1 MTVTS
6 SGTGSGTL
14 TYTRDESLGQ
24 KPQQPWARRTPEF
37 RIINLVAVVVPIA
50 IVGLLF
56 WYTPIPAPILV
67 TVIYFPLQLLA
78 AVWAAWH
85 LRGRKSTPDAVVMVL
100 AIGFSIMTFII
111 LGSIL
116 FSIAIRGFQ
125 ALSVGFI
132 FQNSLY
138 ISPSTP
144 LGWGGIGHAILGTF
158 YIVLIATLIAVP
170 LGIGTAVYITEV
182 KGRFS
187 AYVRFFVQAMSGV
200 PSVVAGLFIL
210 TILIYNGLFSQSV
223 ITGALAYTILMLPT
237 VARTTEEVLKLIP
250 EDLRTGALALGS
262 TRARV
267 VLQVVLPAARTG
279 LVTATILGI
288 GRVVGE
294 TAPLLLT
301 ALSNDQTVLNPFNST
316 TASLP
321 VYIFEKVALPF
332 PDAVARAWGAALTL
346 LIIVG
351 LLFALARVLSVRRF
365 AKK

>member
-1 MTVTS
+1 MSLATEP
-6 SGTGSGTL
+6 SGTS
-14 TYTRDESLGQ
+14 TYQRDENLVQ
-24 KPQQPWARRTPEF
+24 EPQRPWAKRTPQF
-37 RIINLVAVVVPIA
+37 RLVNLTAIVVPIA
-50 IVGLLF
+50 IVGLLY
-56 WYTPIPAPILV
+56 WYAAIPTPILV
-67 TVIYFPLQLLA
+67 TIIYFPLQLLA
-78 AVWAAWH
+78 ATWAAAQ
-85 LRGRKSTPDAVVMVL
+85 LRGRKATPDAVLIVL
-100 AIGFSIMTFII
+100 AVGFSIMTFIV

-116 FSIAIRGFQ
+116 FSITVRGLQ
-125 ALSVGFI
+125 AMSVGFI
-132 FQNSLY
+132 FQNGLY

-158 YIVLIATLIAVP
+158 YIVLLATIISVP
-170 LGIGTAVYITEV
+170 LGVGTAVYITEV

-200 PSVVAGLFIL
+200 PSIIAGLFVL
-210 TILIYNGLFSQSV
+210 TVLIFNGFLTQSV
-223 ITGALAYTILMLPT
+223 LAGALAYTILMLPT

-267 VLQVVLPAARTG
+267 VLRVVLPAARTG

-301 ALSNDQTVLNPFNST
+301 ALSNDQTVLDPFNSST
-316 TASLP
+316 SSLP

-332 PDAVARAWGAALTL
+332 PDAVARAWGAALVL

-351 LLFALARVLSVRRF
+351 ILFTIARILSVRRF
-365 AKK
+365 AK